1 MKPEALLNRPRGLKA
16 AMGVRRSVERVFGD
30 VEVWLG
36 MGGARYRGLEQVKVQ
51 VLMTLIVANA
61 KKMAK
66 LLAAKGLPSPNAA

>member
-30 VEVWLG
+30 VKVWHG
-36 MGGARYRGLEQVKVQ
+36 MGRARYRGLEQVKVQ